1 MVAERLGAQRGG
13 RPRGCALTLTL
24 SLTLTLTPTL
34 TLTLT
39 LTLGGHRDLVD
50 HAVGKGAL
58 AKVVP
63 HQHQERRQLCH
74 GSCTFGYSVQ
84 LDSAQPVWQM
94 CCYSDW
100 NRPNEDAPGLKRSG
114 CNAIASQGDTVV
126 PGQGVDTI
134 RGLNPTYADRIET
147 GMAATC
153 CGTPFG
159 QDPSGG
165 SCASLGSPSPPPP
178 APPPLPSLS
187 TTLLSPSPGCVGP
200 EIQWPCLRKCHALG
214 GTWPKINYQ
223 LPAVLVCKKS
233 CAPLCPPPHAT
244 DSAAAV
250 AVHGQE
256 QAQRPRVLPE

>member
-1 MVAERLGAQRGG
+1 M
-13 RPRGCALTLTL
+13 
-24 SLTLTLTPTL
+24 
-34 TLTLT
+34 
-39 LTLGGHRDLVD
+39 
-50 HAVGKGAL
+50 GKGAL

-100 NRPNEDAPGLKRSG
+100 NRPNKDAPGLKRSG

-214 GTWPKINYQ
+214 GTWPRIDYQ

-233 CAPLCPPPHAT
+233 CAPLCPPPMPPT
-244 DSAAAV
+244 PPPPSPCMDKNEPNDPEYCQKAV
-250 AVHGQE
+250 GTFLGKITSCKQIWFIVNCE
-256 QAQRPRVLPE
+256 QSCGFCTP